1 MLSNIGRPPEPYA
14 GAEFARAPNTQEA
27 AIARTGA
34 SAVIRAIDD
43 AELTGKGFGITPEA

>member
-1 MLSNIGRPPEPYA
+1 VLSDTGRPPEPYTD
-14 GAEFARAPNTQEA
+14 AEFARAPNTQEA

-43 AELTGKGFGITPEA
+43 AELTSKGSGITLEA